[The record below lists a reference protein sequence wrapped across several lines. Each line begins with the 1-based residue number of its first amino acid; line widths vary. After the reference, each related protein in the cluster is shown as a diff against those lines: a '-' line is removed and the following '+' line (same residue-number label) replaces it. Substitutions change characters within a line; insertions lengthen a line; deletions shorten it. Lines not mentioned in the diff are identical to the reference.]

1 MTVDAST
8 VTENAT
14 APVLIVRS
22 MTLTLEIRPVTPDDA
37 GRLIDLVD
45 RCSDGARYLR
55 FHAAKP
61 RLRVPEAEYLAA
73 VDGRARVAL
82 VATGTEDGEERIVAD
97 ARFDVV
103 GDGDAEAALLL
114 RDDVTNRGLG
124 TLLLDR
130 LLEVAAG
137 LGIRRILL
145 DILPENRAMLALAH
159 RVGAQPVACCPE
171 RLTPPMSG
179 GHPPAPGGRSV
190 LYAVEVTR

>member
-14 APVLIVRS
+14 GPVLIVRS

-45 RCSDGARYLR
+45 RCSDGARYFR

-61 RLRVPEAEYLAA
+61 RLRAPEAEYLAA

-82 VATGTEDGEERIVAD
+82 VATGTEDGDERIVAD

-130 LLEVAAG
+130 LLELAAG
-137 LGIRRILL
+137 LEIRRILL

-159 RVGAQPVACCPE
+159 RVGAQPVAFD
-171 RLTPPMSG
+171 
-179 GHPPAPGGRSV
+179 GRSV